1 MASINTQ
8 AVTIGVAT
16 GAYGISFGALAVGA
30 GFSWF
35 QAMTFSLLM
44 FTGASQ
50 FAAIAIVAAG
60 GTPVAAVLTSW
71 LLGIRNGLYAV
82 SLSQRLNPKGW
93 LLPVTAQLTIDE
105 STATA
110 ISHEEPDNFRP
121 LQQAFYRTGIA
132 VFLFW
137 NAGTLVGALG
147 VNAIGDPTDWGL
159 DAAAPAALLA
169 LLWPRL
175 SDRTA
180 RVTALWAVAVAL
192 VTTPLLPPGLPV
204 LASALVALFIGLR
217 RPSCG

>member
-16 GAYGISFGALAVGA
+16 GAYGISFGALAVGS
-30 GFSWF
+30 GFSWP
-35 QAMTFSLLM
+35 QTLAFSLLM

-50 FAAIAIVAAG
+50 FAAIAIIATG
-60 GTPVAAVLTSW
+60 GAPIAAVLTSW
-71 LLGIRNGLYAV
+71 LLGIRNGLYAL
-82 SLSQRLNPKGW
+82 SLSQLLKPRGWRLPIA
-93 LLPVTAQLTIDE
+93 AQLTIDE
-105 STATA
+105 STAMA
-110 ISHEEPDNFRP
+110 ISHEESNDSQPVR
-121 LQQAFYRTGIA
+121 QAFWRTGIA

-137 NAGTLVGALG
+137 NMGTLIGAIG
-147 VNAIGDPTDWGL
+147 AGAVGDPTDWGL

-175 SDRTA
+175 SDQTA
-180 RVTALWAVAVAL
+180 RVTALLAIAVAL

-217 RPSCG
+217 RS